1 MSEAPTKLL
10 ADRIEAIVER
20 VKVLAA
26 ERDDLRREIEGLKSR
41 LDRHEQDNARLRT
54 ALEDAVRELRQE

>member
-10 ADRIEAIVER
+10 ADRIAAIIAL
-20 VKVLAA
+20 VKELAA
-26 ERDDLRREIEGLKSR
+26 ERDVLRRDLEGLKAR
-41 LDRHEQDNARLRT
+41 LDRHEQDNQRLRT

>member
-10 ADRIEAIVER
+10 ADRIAAIIER

-26 ERDDLRREIEGLKSR
+26 ERDALRRDIEGLKLR
-41 LDRHEQDNARLRT
+41 LDRHEQDNARLRS
-54 ALEDAVRELRQE
+54 ALEDAIRELRQE

>member
-26 ERDDLRREIEGLKSR
+26 ERDELRRELEGIRSR
-41 LDRHEQDNARLRT
+41 LDRNEQDNAGLRS
-54 ALEDAVRELRQE
+54 ALEDAIRELREE

>member
-10 ADRIEAIVER
+10 ADRIEAIIER

-26 ERDDLRREIEGLKSR
+26 ERDELRRHLDELRNR
-41 LDRHEQDNARLRT
+41 LDRHEQDNTRLRN

>member
-26 ERDDLRREIEGLKSR
+26 ERDDLRRDIEGLKSR
-41 LDRHEQDNARLRT
+41 LDRHEQDNAKLRA

>member
-20 VKVLAA
+20 VKILAA
-26 ERDDLRREIEGLKSR
+26 ERDTLRRDLEGLRNR
-41 LDRHEQDNARLRT
+41 LDRHEQDNTRLRS

>member
-10 ADRIEAIVER
+10 ADRIEAIIER

-26 ERDDLRREIEGLKSR
+26 ERDALRRDVEEFKNR
-41 LDRHEQDNARLRT
+41 LDRHEQDNTRLRS
-54 ALEDAVRELRQE
+54 ALEDAIRELRQE